1 MEVLPKDL
9 EKLKDIWAD
18 PQTKQSAQVVLL
30 KALMDIPRVDME
42 VLTALFSNL
51 DDLLQ
56 EKEEEKRRK
65 VDPAL

>member
-9 EKLKDIWAD
+9 EQLKDIWSD

-30 KALMDIPRVDME
+30 KALMDIPEVDMGT
-42 VLTALFSNL
+42 LTAFLANL
-51 DDLLQ
+51 DDILQ
-56 EKEEEKRRK
+56 EKEEEVRKR